1 MHVQAVDSLVTFFE
15 EKPDSEAYFAILG
28 VDGNAK
34 VCLTSDYKRALTQ
47 NDVSDL
53 AKRRHARQEAWQDG
67 LRFQR

>member
-15 EKPDSEAYFAILG
+15 EKPDSEAYFAILE

-34 VCLTSDYKRALTQ
+34 VYLTSYKRALTQ